1 MNHDN
6 HNNPQFN
13 QSEATSE
20 ANNQSEATS
29 TEQPQQPAQRKPR
42 LTDEQKLE
50 KLRTEVTRLEQKVSK
65 EKTQK
70 KILLGS
76 ALISYANDKNATNPD
91 ERAARVLR
99 IINRYITR
107 DIDKQRLDDFVNE
120 LNDKLKPKDTENT
133 DNKDAETEKTDN
145 KDADSDTEKE
155 TVSNA

>member
-1 MNHDN
+1 MNYDNHDKT
-6 HNNPQFN
+6 QFN
-13 QSEATSE
+13 NSEATSE

-29 TEQPQQPAQRKPR
+29 EAQTPQPATRKAR
-42 LTDEQKLE
+42 LTDEQKLQ
-50 KLRTEVTRLEQKVSK
+50 KLRDDVARLEQKVSK

-107 DIDKQRLDDFVNE
+107 DIDKQRLQDFVNE
-120 LNDKLKPKDTENT
+120 LNEKIKPKDAET
-133 DNKDAETEKTDN
+133 KDAETENTDN